1 MEHME
6 RMIKWIKLW
15 LLSIVGCISLV
26 GCHSNNKI
34 IESETV
40 ELNQQNMNE
49 EYTYMHENDNYS
61 FFDYVVNIDGIQ
73 YVLPAMVDKFIDNG
87 WEVVED
93 GELDPGDIENIKLKK
108 ENAKIDVVIKNYDSH
123 ISNYEDSYVCGLE
136 VNESCTQSGLE
147 FQIPMNI
154 SIDSSEEEIE
164 KWIGQYYI
172 LKFYR
177 TEGNE
182 YIIVDDLYFKE
193 RYGYTIRVEN
203 HVVTSIE
210 INYQPD
216 ISDRKEK
223 GEVLTKWSG
232 DSVVDVESEVMKQI
246 NFDTIYQVDI
256 DGDGQKDQVNFKY
269 LDLNYDNGTLLS
281 IVNGNVNLLR
291 MDTNIRSSSMIVR
304 ENGTCAVIFSVDE
317 IDNYSPCIIYQPHKS
332 RCKKVWEDPG
342 FVISDTLTNQ
352 SLRLKA
358 YYDVVGAGWISETD
372 YNIDENY
379 SLVRAGNSK
388 LTDTHGRKGIK
399 TIKTLPVK
407 LISGEGTVTE
417 SELEPGTELQFLE
430 TDYQSM
436 LKFKTSDGN
445 EGYIEFEVGRYEEGC
460 YFYINGEILTNY
472 FDESTLIFAG

>member
-1 MEHME
+1 
-6 RMIKWIKLW
+6 MIKWIKLW

>member
-1 MEHME
+1 
-6 RMIKWIKLW
+6 
-15 LLSIVGCISLV
+15 
-26 GCHSNNKI
+26 
-34 IESETV
+34 
-40 ELNQQNMNE
+40 
-49 EYTYMHENDNYS
+49 MHENDNYS